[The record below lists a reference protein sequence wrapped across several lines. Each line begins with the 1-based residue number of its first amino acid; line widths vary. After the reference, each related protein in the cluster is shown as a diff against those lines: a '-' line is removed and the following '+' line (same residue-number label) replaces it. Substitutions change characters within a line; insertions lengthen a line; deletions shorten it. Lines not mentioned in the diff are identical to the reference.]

1 MSELFRISQSFFW
14 LVCFVVA
21 AQSLV
26 AQSDIYTER
35 QKKIV
40 AEIDSLLN
48 VAWATGRSNPEQSIA
63 TVKKIEALQKEH
75 QLDHKKP
82 VVLYYYGVFYKNL
95 NRYDLSEQYFN
106 EYEAFYEATNDK
118 GRLAAVNM
126 AKANLFSDIG
136 NYTKSMEVVTRSL
149 AFYEALKDTNGII
162 LANSKLG
169 YLLLE
174 VGRFQEALEYHK
186 KSEILAEANQNHGE
200 LVISYTNTAL
210 TYEKIKDFPRA
221 MEYYRKAYE
230 LGETLDDDYSKITNR
245 YNMANILQ
253 ITNQSEASIPF
264 IESCVR
270 LADSINIPSLSAA
283 SKRLLADVMIKKK
296 QFDTSIALSKSLLDT
311 TKYNLGLRDQI
322 EVQKLITEAQQQKG
336 DFKNAFAS
344 LKALKILED
353 SLVGVERQEKINQLQ
368 VQYETEKKE
377 QQIAMLDLQNQ
388 VATSIIQQKNRTI
401 LLGAIGLVLVSIL
414 CAILYR
420 LFNSYRLQKIQL
432 SKALEEKEFLV
443 KEIHHRVKNN
453 LQVISSLLQLQSRY
467 IEEPNALAALND
479 GESRVRSMAIIH
491 HHLYSGDNLSQ
502 VDVPQYIEN
511 LCSNLYASYHH
522 KHQNVSIH
530 QAIDQ
535 LALDVSVMIPLGL
548 IINELIT
555 NAFKYAFEG
564 KERGNIWISI
574 KETQGMLKVMV
585 KDDGIGINNTI
596 KKGFGSRLIETFLR
610 KLEATS
616 EVVIQQGTTVNIDI
630 VNYTKENLVKKTA

>member
-1 MSELFRISQSFFW
+1 MSASSRRSQLFLLLI
-14 LVCFVVA
+14 CFVVMPSLA
-21 AQSLV
+21 AQS
-26 AQSDIYTER
+26 DTYTES

-48 VAWATGRSNPEQSIA
+48 VAWATARSNPEQSIT
-63 TVKKIEALQKEH
+63 TVRAIEALQEKH
-75 QLDHKKP
+75 QLDYKKSIA
-82 VVLYYYGVFYKNL
+82 LYYYAVFYKNL

-106 EYEAFYEATNDK
+106 ECEAFYEAEGDK
-118 GRLAAVNM
+118 KRLAAINIS
-126 AKANLFSDIG
+126 KANLFSDIG
-136 NYTKSMEVVTRSL
+136 NYTKSMEAVTRSL
-149 AFYEALKDTNGII
+149 ALYEALQDTNGIVS
-162 LANSKLG
+162 ANSKLG

-174 VGRFQEALEYHK
+174 VGRTQEALDYHK
-186 KSEILAEANQNHGE
+186 KSEALSEATQNLSE
-200 LVISYTNTAL
+200 LTISYTNIAL
-210 TYEKIKDFPRA
+210 VYEKIKDFEQA
-221 MEYYRKAYE
+221 KEYYKKAYE
-230 LGETLDDDYSKITNR
+230 LGETLDDDYGKIINR

-253 ITNQSEASIPF
+253 IMDEGEASIPF
-264 IESCVR
+264 VKSCIQ

-283 SKRLLADVMIKKK
+283 SKRLLADAMINKR
-296 QFDTSIALSKSLLDT
+296 QFDASLALAKSLLDT
-311 TKYNLGLRDQI
+311 AKYNLGLKDQI
-322 EVQKLITEAQQQKG
+322 ETQKLIVKAQQQKG
-336 DFKNAFAS
+336 DFKNAFTS
-344 LKALKILED
+344 LEILKTLED
-353 SLVGVERQEKINQLQ
+353 SLIGTERQEKINQLQ

-388 VATSIIQQKNRTI
+388 AATSLIQQKNRTI

-467 IEEPNALAALND
+467 IEEPNALAALNE

-491 HHLYSGDNLSQ
+491 HHLYTGDNLSQ

-511 LCSNLYASYHH
+511 LCGNLYASYHH
-522 KHQNVSIH
+522 KQQHINIH
-530 QAIDQ
+530 QAIDPI
-535 LALDVSVMIPLGL
+535 ALDVSVMIPLGL

-564 KERGNIWISI
+564 KEKGNIWIRI
-574 KETQGMLKVMV
+574 KETQGMLQVAV
-585 KDDGIGINNTI
+585 KDDGIGINTTT

-616 EVVIQQGTTVNIDI
+616 EVIIDQGTTIRIDI